1 MSELEERRIVAAAYI
16 TEEES
21 AWLDARAKKLGTSRS
36 AVLRSFITKATRRKR
51 HHKEYPC
58 LNAATG
64 PDPTQSILPSEVEAG
79 HVRLQ
84 TVKKEGGPP
93 GGDCV
98 IAGGV
103 ALPRRVSTG
112 RKS

>member
-64 PDPTQSILPSEVEAG
+64 PDPTQSILPSEVVEVG
-79 HVRLQ
+79 Q
-84 TVKKEGGPP
+84 TQTIGKKEGGPP

-103 ALPRRVSTG
+103 ALRRRVSTW